1 MSNTQLFIPT
11 KIKVGFQERQ
21 DTYTKKLGY
30 VIYFD
35 NKGVLRK
42 ETSWQGWRDGK
53 IEPQEFDNVPT
64 TGFVLNKNAG
74 GTRGHSWE
82 QRQAYSRVYDPRG
95 FEFEITIPNLLFILQ
110 ECDCSKGKGLEGEFV
125 YAWEGKDLVLLP
137 ASSDEYQKSI
147 EFTNLQ
153 SQKVSAKSLIEGC
166 IYVDS
171 KMNQHVYLGKYLY
184 GEKNS
189 YRDESMSE
197 KKQYIFYPLR
207 EKTLYERR
215 YYSSIYNVLS
225 SLTTIKK
232 QVSDVPVDNFS
243 TLLQE
248 FLDSPHASVFSHIEF
263 LPADETTLNL
273 VIENGSYYGLEMY
286 RKETHQKV
294 RIKDDGN
301 NNLFEWSQEL
311 TKDFWGRTRMD
322 YTENS
327 KKEITKDDLFNN
339 YVEKYKVYE
348 NNSKIKIS

>member
-11 KIKVGFQERQ
+11 KIKVGFQERK
-21 DTYTKKLGY
+21 DTYTQKLGY
-30 VIYFD
+30 VVYFD

-42 ETSWQGWRDGK
+42 ETSWQGWRDSK
-53 IEPQEFDNVPT
+53 IDPQEFENTPT

-82 QRQAYSRVYDPRG
+82 QRQEYSRVYDPRG

-110 ECDCSKGKGLEGEFV
+110 ECECSKGKGLEGEFV

-137 ASSDEYQKSI
+137 ASSDEYKKSV

-153 SQKVSAKSLIEGC
+153 DQKVSAKSLVEGC
-166 IYVDS
+166 IYIDS
-171 KMNQHVYLGKYLY
+171 RMNQHVYLGKYLY

-189 YRDESMSE
+189 YRDESMPE

-207 EKTLYERR
+207 DKTVYDRR
-215 YYSSIYNVLS
+215 YYYTSYHVLS

-248 FLDSPHASVFSHIEF
+248 FLDSPHTSLFSHTDF
-263 LPADETTLNL
+263 FPTDNETLET
-273 VIENGSYYGLEMY
+273 VIKNGSYYGYELY
-286 RKETHQKV
+286 KKDTHQKV
-294 RIKDDGN
+294 KIKTDGKDG
-301 NNLFEWSQEL
+301 LFQF
-311 TKDFWGRTRMD
+311 TKENVKDRYYGTRFD
-322 YTENS
+322 YTETS
-327 KKEITKDDLFNN
+327 KLEITKEDLFNN
-339 YVEKYKVYE
+339 YVEKYKVYD
-348 NNSKIKIS
+348 NGSKIKIT